1 MREVWVRGNRRA
13 ILFGCIL
20 PIVLL
25 IVGGALLLRRTAEV
39 ASISAIFGGALV
51 GGGAII
57 LAIMINELRR
67 PRIAYSRG
75 QVLFYVRRGAPAEV
89 PVEIVEGFLIGQ
101 GPAELP
107 VMSQQPKAMNLV
119 VRLSQRHT
127 EWAEQPVK
135 AAIAKWCGG
144 YVTLRGAWCEPLDNE
159 VVRRLNRRLKEV
171 KDQTSNG

>member
-1 MREVWVRGNRRA
+1 M
-13 ILFGCIL
+13 
-20 PIVLL
+20 
-25 IVGGALLLRRTAEV
+25 IVGGALLLRRTAAV
-39 ASISAIFGGALV
+39 VSASEIVGGALV
-51 GGGAII
+51 FGGAII
-57 LAIMINELRR
+57 LAFMVNELRK
-67 PRIAYSRG
+67 PRIAYLNG
-75 QVLFYVRRGAPAEV
+75 QVLFYVRRGAPIAV

-107 VMSQQPKAMNLV
+107 IMSQQPKSLNLV
-119 VRLSQRHT
+119 ARLSQRHT
-127 EWAEQPVK
+127 EWAEQRVK